1 VIFAIPTSV
10 YPSTI
15 ATGAV
20 VTTPPAA
27 PGYTVLTYN
36 TPSPGTPA
44 TYTFTA

>member
-1 VIFAIPTSV
+1 VILAIPTPV
-10 YPSTI
+10 YPGT

-36 TPSPGTPA
+36 TPSPGTSQ
-44 TYTFTA
+44 TYTFIA